1 MKPPAQAATRRRAPS
16 RSRQASNANWL
27 AVLVDTSTTWGRQI
41 ITGIVNSTRRRK
53 FLKVMVEARGME
65 EDLQV
70 PKNLKCIGVIAR
82 VTSEKMADELKALRL
97 PVVNVSSISVA
108 NAGFPRIISDMDKVA
123 EMAFQHLWERGF
135 RHFAYFGLRGLNY
148 TLLQRN
154 AIRNRVKAV
163 GCQYA
168 ELSVDTHLGAEP
180 DWGGGLKVVSAWLQ
194 TLCKPVGIFTWNAS
208 SAREI
213 IYACLADGLLVP
225 EEIAVLSGA
234 EDDLLCEASP
244 IPISAIMQ
252 AAQQIGFQA
261 AELLEEMRRGRKGSG
276 EPLLIAPLQVVN
288 RQSTEA
294 LILKD
299 KALARAMDFLR
310 QTDPKDIKI
319 SDLAR
324 QAGLGRRALERRFR
338 EVLRRSPADEIR
350 RARLDSA
357 RKLLGETDLPISTV
371 AEAAGIATQSYFA
384 SIFGT
389 HFGMT
394 PLQYRNQSRPR

>member
-1 MKPPAQAATRRRAPS
+1 
-16 RSRQASNANWL
+16 
-27 AVLVDTSTTWGRQI
+27 
-41 ITGIVNSTRRRK
+41 
-53 FLKVMVEARGME
+53 ME
-65 EDLQV
+65 ERLHV
-70 PKNLKCIGVIAR
+70 PKNLKCLGVIAR

-108 NAGFPRIISDMDKVA
+108 NADFPRVISDMDKVA
-123 EMAFQHLWERGF
+123 KMAFQNLWERGF

-148 TLLQRN
+148 TTVQRS
-154 AIRNRVKAV
+154 AFRRQVEAL

-225 EEIAVLSGA
+225 NEIAVISGA

-244 IPISAIMQ
+244 IPISAVMQ

-261 AELLEEMRRGRKGSG
+261 AELLEEMRRGRKGPG
-276 EPLLIAPLQVVN
+276 EPLLIPPLQVVN
-288 RQSTEA
+288 RQSTDA
-294 LILKD
+294 LVLKD
-299 KALARAMDFLR
+299 KALARAINYLR
-310 QTDPKDIKI
+310 QTDPKDIHI
-319 SDLAR
+319 TDLAR

-338 EVLRRSPADEIR
+338 EVLHRSPADEIR

-357 RKLLGETDLPISTV
+357 RKLLAETDLPISTV
-371 AEAAGIATQSYFA
+371 AEAAGIATQSYFT

-394 PLQYRNQSRPR
+394 PLQYRTQSRPR